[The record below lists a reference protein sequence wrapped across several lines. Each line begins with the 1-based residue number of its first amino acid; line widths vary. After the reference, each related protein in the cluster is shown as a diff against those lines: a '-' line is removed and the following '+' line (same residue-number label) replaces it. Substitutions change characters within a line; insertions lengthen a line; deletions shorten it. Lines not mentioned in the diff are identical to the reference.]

1 MKNTVILISLMWIT
15 QSLSAQNTLIKY
27 MSKLPPLPE
36 DFCNTN
42 SAAYS
47 NFSDQVT
54 KVIATIDD
62 EIERI
67 QKQTPTE
74 NQALK
79 DISKKTGISTQKLNE
94 LINSEDEGE
103 AEKLMQQQVQKQY
116 GVSLSE
122 FENVANMSK
131 DEQEKWGKEYSK
143 TDKSKQ
149 TVQKGKNNY
158 QSAEEINRL
167 NAEITAYIN
176 DWTAMQMDLQK
187 HQRIAKTE
195 CDTCIEK
202 VQRSAPEPRY
212 QGEHCVNEHAIYE
225 YIEKNEAICYNNY
238 CNYMTPKTKV
248 YLNKKKA
255 DLPKL
260 YELLA
265 RKNKLENDIA
275 KSQTGIEMNNVV
287 SEDLIALALVKDFAK
302 EMLNVP

>member
-62 EIERI
+62 EIESI

-275 KSQTGIEMNNVV
+275 KSETGIEMNNVV

>member
-62 EIERI
+62 EIESI

-187 HQRIAKTE
+187 HQRLAKTE

-212 QGEHCVNEHAIYE
+212 QGEHCVNQHAIDE

-275 KSQTGIEMNNVV
+275 KSETGIEMNNVV
-287 SEDLIALALVKDFAK
+287 SEDLIALALVKEFAK

>member
-1 MKNTVILISLMWIT
+1 
-15 QSLSAQNTLIKY
+15 
-27 MSKLPPLPE
+27 
-36 DFCNTN
+36 
-42 SAAYS
+42 
-47 NFSDQVT
+47 
-54 KVIATIDD
+54 
-62 EIERI
+62 
-67 QKQTPTE
+67 
-74 NQALK
+74 
-79 DISKKTGISTQKLNE
+79 
-94 LINSEDEGE
+94 
-103 AEKLMQQQVQKQY
+103 
-116 GVSLSE
+116 
-122 FENVANMSK
+122 MSK

-149 TVQKGKNNY
+149 TVQKAKSDY
-158 QSAEEINRL
+158 QSADEINKL

-176 DWTAMQMDLQK
+176 DWKAMQMDLGK

-275 KSQTGIEMNNVV
+275 KSETGIEMNNVV
-287 SEDLIALALVKDFAK
+287 SEDLIALALVKEFAK

>member
-103 AEKLMQQQVQKQY
+103 AEKIMQQQVQKQY

-122 FENVANMSK
+122 FENVTNMSPA
-131 DEQEKWGKEYSK
+131 EQEKWAKEYAK
-143 TDKSKQ
+143 TDKAKQ
-149 TVQKGKNNY
+149 SSQKAKSDY

-176 DWTAMQMDLQK
+176 EWSAMLTDLQK
-187 HQRIAKTE
+187 HRRLSKAE

-202 VQRSAPEPRY
+202 VRKNAPEPKY
-212 QGEHCVNEHAIYE
+212 QGEHCINQNAIDE
-225 YIEKNEAICYNNY
+225 FIEKNEAECYKNY
-238 CNYMTPKTKV
+238 CNYMTPKIKA
-248 YLNKKKA
+248 YLNRKKT
-255 DLPKL
+255 DLPKV
-260 YELLA
+260 YELMA
-265 RKNKLENDIA
+265 RKYKLENDLA
-275 KSQTGIEMNNVV
+275 KSQTGIDMNNMV
-287 SEDLIALALVKDFAK
+287 SPDIIALGLIRDFAN
-302 EMLNVP
+302 EMMNTP

>member
-27 MSKLPPLPE
+27 MSKLHPLPE

-47 NFSDQVT
+47 YFSDQVT

-116 GVSLSE
+116 VVSLSE
-122 FENVANMSK
+122 FENVPNMSK
-131 DEQEKWGKEYSK
+131 DEQEKWGNEYSK
-143 TDKSKQ
+143 TD
-149 TVQKGKNNY
+149 
-158 QSAEEINRL
+158 
-167 NAEITAYIN
+167 
-176 DWTAMQMDLQK
+176 
-187 HQRIAKTE
+187 
-195 CDTCIEK
+195 
-202 VQRSAPEPRY
+202 
-212 QGEHCVNEHAIYE
+212 
-225 YIEKNEAICYNNY
+225 
-238 CNYMTPKTKV
+238 
-248 YLNKKKA
+248 
-255 DLPKL
+255 
-260 YELLA
+260 
-265 RKNKLENDIA
+265 
-275 KSQTGIEMNNVV
+275 
-287 SEDLIALALVKDFAK
+287 
-302 EMLNVP
+302 

>member
-1 MKNTVILISLMWIT
+1 M
-15 QSLSAQNTLIKY
+15 
-27 MSKLPPLPE
+27 
-36 DFCNTN
+36 
-42 SAAYS
+42 
-47 NFSDQVT
+47 
-54 KVIATIDD
+54 
-62 EIERI
+62 
-67 QKQTPTE
+67 
-74 NQALK
+74 K

-103 AEKLMQQQVQKQY
+103 AEKIMQQQVQKQY
-116 GVSLSE
+116 GVSISE

-131 DEQEKWGKEYSK
+131 EEQEKWGKEYSK

-167 NAEITAYIN
+167 NTEITAYIN

-187 HQRIAKTE
+187 HQRLAKTE

-212 QGEHCVNEHAIYE
+212 QGEHCVNQHAIYE

-275 KSQTGIEMNNVV
+275 KSETGIEMNNVG
-287 SEDLIALALVKDFAK
+287 SEDLIALALVKEFAK

>member
-62 EIERI
+62 EIESI

-212 QGEHCVNEHAIYE
+212 QGEHCVNQHAIDE

-248 YLNKKKA
+248 YLNKKKT

-275 KSQTGIEMNNVV
+275 KSETGIEMNNVV
-287 SEDLIALALVKDFAK
+287 SEDLIALALVKEFAK

>member
-1 MKNTVILISLMWIT
+1 MKSE
-15 QSLSAQNTLIKY
+15 KY
-27 MSKLPPLPE
+27 KIVVPE
-36 DFCNTN
+36 GV
-42 SAAYS
+42 
-47 NFSDQVT
+47 Q
-54 KVIATIDD
+54 
-62 EIERI
+62 
-67 QKQTPTE
+67 
-74 NQALK
+74 
-79 DISKKTGISTQKLNE
+79 E
-94 LINSEDEGE
+94 LIIREGE
-103 AEKLMQQQVQKQY
+103 AEKIMQQQVQKQY
-116 GVSLSE
+116 GVSISE

-176 DWTAMQMDLQK
+176 DWKAMQMDLQK

-212 QGEHCVNEHAIYE
+212 QGEHCVNEHAIDE

-275 KSQTGIEMNNVV
+275 KSETGIEMNNVV

>member
-176 DWTAMQMDLQK
+176 DWKAMQMDLQK

-275 KSQTGIEMNNVV
+275 KSQTGIDMNNMV
-287 SEDLIALALVKDFAK
+287 SPDIIALGLIRDFAN
-302 EMLNVP
+302 EMMNTP

>member
-67 QKQTPTE
+67 QKQTPDE

-103 AEKLMQQQVQKQY
+103 AEKIMQQQVQKQY
-116 GVSLSE
+116 GVSISE

-131 DEQEKWGKEYSK
+131 DEQEKWGKEYAK
-143 TDKSKQ
+143 TEKSKQ

-158 QSAEEINRL
+158 QSAEEINKL
-167 NAEITAYIN
+167 NTEITAYIN
-176 DWTAMQMDLQK
+176 EWSAMLTDLQK
-187 HQRIAKTE
+187 HRRLSKAE

-202 VQRSAPEPRY
+202 VRKNAPEPKY
-212 QGEHCVNEHAIYE
+212 QGEHCINQNAIDE

-275 KSQTGIEMNNVV
+275 KSETGIEMNNVV
-287 SEDLIALALVKDFAK
+287 SEDLIALALVKEFAK

>member
-15 QSLSAQNTLIKY
+15 QSLSAQNALIKY

-36 DFCNTN
+36 NFCNTE
-42 SAAYS
+42 SPAYS
-47 NFSDQVT
+47 TYTDQIT
-54 KVIATIDD
+54 KVIAAIDED
-62 EIERI
+62 VERLE
-67 QKQTPTE
+67 QQTPTQ
-74 NQALK
+74 NQVLN

-103 AEKLMQQQVQKQY
+103 AEKIMQQQVQKQY
-116 GVSLSE
+116 GVSISE

-131 DEQEKWGKEYSK
+131 DEQEKWGKEYAK
-143 TDKSKQ
+143 TEKSKQ

-167 NAEITAYIN
+167 NTEITAYIN

-212 QGEHCVNEHAIYE
+212 QGEHCVNEHAIDE

-275 KSQTGIEMNNVV
+275 KSETGIEMNNVV
-287 SEDLIALALVKDFAK
+287 SEDLIALALVKEFAK

>member
-62 EIERI
+62 EIESI

-176 DWTAMQMDLQK
+176 DWKAMQMDLGK

-212 QGEHCVNEHAIYE
+212 QGEHCVNQHAIDE

-275 KSQTGIEMNNVV
+275 KSETGIEMNNVV
-287 SEDLIALALVKDFAK
+287 SEDLIALALVKEFAK

>member
-149 TVQKGKNNY
+149 TVQKAKSDY
-158 QSAEEINRL
+158 QSADEINKL

-275 KSQTGIEMNNVV
+275 KSETGIEMNNVV
-287 SEDLIALALVKDFAK
+287 SEDLIALALVKEFAK

>member
-62 EIERI
+62 EIESI

-79 DISKKTGISTQKLNE
+79 DISKKTGISTQKLND

-149 TVQKGKNNY
+149 SSQKAKSDY
-158 QSAEEINRL
+158 QSADEINKL

-212 QGEHCVNEHAIYE
+212 RGEHCVNEHAIYE

-248 YLNKKKA
+248 YLTKKKA

-275 KSQTGIEMNNVV
+275 KSETGIEMNNVV
-287 SEDLIALALVKDFAK
+287 SEDLIALALVKEFAK

>member
-1 MKNTVILISLMWIT
+1 MWIT

-103 AEKLMQQQVQKQY
+103 AEKIMQQQVQKQY
-116 GVSLSE
+116 GVSIGLLPFKFDFCRKSE
-122 FENVANMSK
+122 A
-131 DEQEKWGKEYSK
+131 
-143 TDKSKQ
+143 
-149 TVQKGKNNY
+149 
-158 QSAEEINRL
+158 
-167 NAEITAYIN
+167 
-176 DWTAMQMDLQK
+176 
-187 HQRIAKTE
+187 
-195 CDTCIEK
+195 
-202 VQRSAPEPRY
+202 
-212 QGEHCVNEHAIYE
+212 
-225 YIEKNEAICYNNY
+225 
-238 CNYMTPKTKV
+238 
-248 YLNKKKA
+248 
-255 DLPKL
+255 L
-260 YELLA
+260 YF
-265 RKNKLENDIA
+265 
-275 KSQTGIEMNNVV
+275 V
-287 SEDLIALALVKDFAK
+287 FF
-302 EMLNVP
+302 

>member
-42 SAAYS
+42 SAAYI

-122 FENVANMSK
+122 FENVTNMSPA
-131 DEQEKWGKEYSK
+131 EQEKWAKEYAK
-143 TDKSKQ
+143 TDKAKQ
-149 TVQKGKNNY
+149 SSQKAKSDY
-158 QSAEEINRL
+158 QSADEINKL

-187 HQRIAKTE
+187 HQRLAKTE

-212 QGEHCVNEHAIYE
+212 QGEHCVNAHAIYE

-275 KSQTGIEMNNVV
+275 KSETGIEMNNVV
-287 SEDLIALALVKDFAK
+287 SEDLIALALVKEFAK